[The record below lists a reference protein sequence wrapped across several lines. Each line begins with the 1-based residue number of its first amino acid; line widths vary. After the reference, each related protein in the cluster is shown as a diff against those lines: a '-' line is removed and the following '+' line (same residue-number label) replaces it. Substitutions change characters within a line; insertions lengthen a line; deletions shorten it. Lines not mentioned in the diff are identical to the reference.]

1 MRRAAAIAL
10 LVLVFCCAQAQDIS
24 RQSERK
30 KRLME
35 EISFID
41 NQLKNLSS
49 KQKATTQ
56 QLSLI
61 KKKVE
66 NRRTILSDIDRQIK
80 DADSRIN
87 AKNIV
92 IRKMQQELDTLTAYY
107 EKLVYNSYKNRDTK
121 VWFMYVLGSENIG
134 QGYRRL
140 AYLKNL
146 SNVVNEQ
153 GRKIRL
159 KKSILEQEKAEL
171 NEIKRATQR
180 VRAERAE
187 EYAKLLSEEQNS
199 RKTIKSLSKSE
210 NQYRRELEK
219 KRIEVEKLNKEI
231 ERILS
236 STVEKQKR
244 DKTAVD
250 EKLSGEFAQNK
261 GKLPWPVKQGVVSE
275 KYGRQLH
282 PVYKNIKLPD
292 NNGITISTTR
302 NAQVFSVFDGI
313 VKQIIVM
320 PGYNQ
325 CVLVQHGSYFTF
337 YCKLQKVSVKAGQKV
352 TTGQSLGTLESS
364 GEGSSLHF
372 QIWNGTKKQNP
383 ELWLK

>member
-1 MRRAAAIAL
+1 MKRAVVIAML
-10 LVLVFCCAQAQDIS
+10 LLTVIGASAQDVS
-24 RQSERK
+24 KQSERK

-35 EISFID
+35 EITFID
-41 NQLKNLSS
+41 NQLKSLTS

-56 QLSLI
+56 QLGLI
-61 KKKVE
+61 QKKVE

-87 AKNIV
+87 SKNIV
-92 IRKMQQELDTLTAYY
+92 IRKMQQDLDTLTAYY

-153 GRKIRL
+153 GHKIQV
-159 KKSILEQEKAEL
+159 KKAMLEQEKAEL
-171 NEIKRATQR
+171 NEIKASAQK

-187 EYAKLLSEEQNS
+187 EYAKLLSEEQQS
-199 RKTIKSLSKSE
+199 QKTIKALSKSE
-210 NQYRRELEK
+210 SQYRKELDK
-219 KRIEVEKLNKEI
+219 KRQEVEKLNKEI

-236 STVEKQKR
+236 STVAKQKK
-244 DKTAVD
+244 DKTEVD

-275 KYGRQLH
+275 KFGKQVH

-292 NNGITISTTR
+292 NNGITIATTR
-302 NAQVFSVFDGI
+302 GAQVFSVFEGV

-337 YCKLQKVSVKAGQKV
+337 YCKLQKVSVKVGQKV
-352 TTGQSLGTLESS
+352 TTGQALGTLETS
-364 GEGSSLHF
+364 GDGSALHF
-372 QIWNGTKKQNP
+372 QIWKGTEKQNP
-383 ELWLK
+383 ESWLK

>member
-1 MRRAAAIAL
+1 ML
-10 LVLVFCCAQAQDIS
+10 LLTVIGASAQDVS
-24 RQSERK
+24 KQSERK

-35 EISFID
+35 EITFID
-41 NQLKNLSS
+41 NQLKSLTS

-56 QLSLI
+56 QLGLI
-61 KKKVE
+61 QKKVE

-87 AKNIV
+87 SKNIV
-92 IRKMQQELDTLTAYY
+92 IRKMQQDLDTLTAYY

-153 GRKIRL
+153 GHKIQV
-159 KKSILEQEKAEL
+159 KKAMLEQEKAEL
-171 NEIKRATQR
+171 NEIKASAQK

-187 EYAKLLSEEQNS
+187 EYAKLLSEEQQS
-199 RKTIKSLSKSE
+199 QKTIKALSKSE
-210 NQYRRELEK
+210 SQYRKELDK
-219 KRIEVEKLNKEI
+219 KRQEVEKLNKEI

-236 STVEKQKR
+236 STVAKQKK
-244 DKTAVD
+244 DKTEVD

-275 KYGRQLH
+275 KFGKQVH

-292 NNGITISTTR
+292 NNGITIATTR
-302 NAQVFSVFDGI
+302 GAQVFSVFEGV

-337 YCKLQKVSVKAGQKV
+337 YCKLQKVSVKVGQKV
-352 TTGQSLGTLESS
+352 TTGQALGTLETS
-364 GEGSSLHF
+364 GDGSALHF
-372 QIWNGTKKQNP
+372 QIWKGTEKQNP
-383 ELWLK
+383 ESWLK